1 MLAGRSRLSGI
12 LDGSVGQLNDCWQ
25 MPLYALDMKCK
36 VAERSAL
43 EEEQERM
50 LWAEIGVTNEV

>member
-1 MLAGRSRLSGI
+1 
-12 LDGSVGQLNDCWQ
+12 